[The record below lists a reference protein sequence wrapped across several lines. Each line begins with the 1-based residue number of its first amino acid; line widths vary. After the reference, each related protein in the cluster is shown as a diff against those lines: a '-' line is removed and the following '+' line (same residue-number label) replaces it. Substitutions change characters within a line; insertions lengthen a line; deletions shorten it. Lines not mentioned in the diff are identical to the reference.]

1 LTTDETHWLF
11 HLLYLA
17 GFAISIGLTLRI
29 VMLKRPAGVTFA
41 WVMVVLVLP
50 LLGSLVYLLIGETRL
65 GEQRA
70 GRAKAIHQLFQ
81 DWLTDL
87 QGRARQQ
94 RVEIPDPLNQ
104 IQCQAVTVVGLPA
117 LGGNRLQLL
126 DSYPSI
132 FSSVIEDIDSARHT
146 CHLQFYIWHGGGLA
160 DQVGEALMRA
170 RQRGVACRVLLD
182 AVGSKPFLKGAKA
195 EQLRRSGIELVA
207 MLPVSPLRLFL
218 RRADLRNHRKIIV
231 IDYRVAY
238 TGSQNLVDPRHFK
251 QGEGVG
257 EWIDVMIRVSGPLVE
272 EMAGI
277 FLEDWQLET
286 GGHLEILDQHPAEDA
301 FAPQG
306 EVVAQAVPSGP
317 VFRYMAIHQLLI
329 TTLYAARR
337 ELVVITPYFVPDDS
351 LKMAL
356 ISAAQRGVQVTLIL
370 PRRVDSLLVRYASR
384 SMFDELLT
392 AGVRIA
398 QFKGGLLHTKAITVD
413 RRFAIVGSVN
423 MDMRSLWLNMEI
435 SLFVYD
441 RAFTESLCRLT
452 DSYLED
458 SEMLEYHRWKR
469 RPLVKQMVENVT
481 RLVGPLL

>member
-1 LTTDETHWLF
+1 VTTDETHWLF

-70 GRAKAIHQLFQ
+70 GRVKTIHQLFQ

-87 QGRARQQ
+87 QGRAQRQQ
-94 RVEIPDPLNQ
+94 VEIPESLNQ
-104 IQCQAVTVVGLPA
+104 IQRQAITVVGLPA
-117 LGGNRLQLL
+117 MGGNRLQLL
-126 DSYPSI
+126 DGCQSI
-132 FSSVIEDIDSARHT
+132 FSSLIEDIDSARHT

-160 DQVGEALMRA
+160 DLVGEALIRA
-170 RQRGVACRVLLD
+170 RRRGVACWVLLD
-182 AVGSKPFLKGAKA
+182 AVGSKPFLMGAKA
-195 EQLRRSGIELVA
+195 EQLRQSGIELVA

-238 TGSQNLVDPRHFK
+238 TGSQNLVDPRYFK
-251 QGEGVG
+251 QGAGVG

-286 GGHLEILDQHPAEDA
+286 GGHLGILDQPPTGDV

-306 EVVAQAVPSGP
+306 KAVAQAIPSGP
-317 VFRYMAIHQLLI
+317 VFRYMAIHQLLM
-329 TTLYAARR
+329 TTLYTARR
-337 ELVVITPYFVPDDS
+337 ELVVTTPYFVPDDS

-356 ISAAQRGVQVTLIL
+356 ISAAQRGVRVTLIL
-370 PRRVDSLLVRYASR
+370 PCKVDSLLVRYASR
-384 SMFDELLT
+384 SLFDELLT

-413 RRFAIVGSVN
+413 RRFTIVGSVN

-441 RAFTESLCRLT
+441 SAFTEALCKLT

-458 SEMLEYHRWKR
+458 SEIMEHHRWQR
-469 RPLVKQMVENVT
+469 RPLAMRLMENVT